1 MQQLTPEDARI
12 LALESPVVAGHFS
25 KVILLDRTAGDGHL
39 RQADVVRRVAGR
51 LASLPRL
58 RRRLTHDAHDRPA
71 WIDDER
77 LDAAR
82 HVRPL
87 DLGPPRNDPE
97 ALRSALGRL
106 VAERLPRD
114 RPLWRLDVVE
124 DLGDGRSALVLAAHH
139 CLLDGEGMLRVVRTL
154 LLDEPDGAAGERGA
168 HGPAGA
174 GAARTPGSAAAPARP
189 AQDGHL
195 ASMAARE
202 LLPVGAGSPLAGP
215 IGARREVAFAAVPL
229 DAVRA
234 CAHAAGRATVNDVL
248 LAMVAGGLRRWL
260 ADRGAAPRGLRVKVP
275 VSLHRADATADPLGN
290 RDSYLFVEL
299 PLAEP
304 EPVRRLEAISAQT
317 RVRKAARDA
326 EVLDGLQRRLQH
338 VPGAEHVLTS
348 WTMSPRIF
356 ALNVSNVRGPAG
368 AVSVLGRRLT
378 EMVALAEI
386 APHHALRVAALSA
399 VGTLS
404 LGLCADA
411 GVVGDPSLLAEAMAA
426 ELGAL
431 TGAERG

>member
-1 MQQLTPEDARI
+1 
-12 LALESPVVAGHFS
+12 
-25 KVILLDRTAGDGHL
+25 
-39 RQADVVRRVAGR
+39 
-51 LASLPRL
+51 
-58 RRRLTHDAHDRPA
+58 
-71 WIDDER
+71 
-77 LDAAR
+77 
-82 HVRPL
+82 
-87 DLGPPRNDPE
+87 
-97 ALRSALGRL
+97 
-106 VAERLPRD
+106 
-114 RPLWRLDVVE
+114 
-124 DLGDGRSALVLAAHH
+124 
-139 CLLDGEGMLRVVRTL
+139 
-154 LLDEPDGAAGERGA
+154 
-168 HGPAGA
+168 
-174 GAARTPGSAAAPARP
+174 
-189 AQDGHL
+189 
-195 ASMAARE
+195 MAARE

-234 CAHAAGRATVNDVL
+234 CAHAAGRAAVNDVL

-299 PLAEP
+299 PLSPSRSPSAAWRP
-304 EPVRRLEAISAQT
+304 SAPRPACVRRRETPRCSTGSSGASSTCRA
-317 RVRKAARDA
+317 
-326 EVLDGLQRRLQH
+326 
-338 VPGAEHVLTS
+338 PGAFLTS